1 MVHVIGNL
9 NLFNLHAPPFASFL
23 MQLKDTSGPWR
34 LDKDAIIFT
43 NTMFELPS
51 SFSSLGWGG
60 GHPRNEP
67 KKN

>member
-51 SFSSLGWGG
+51 SFSRWGG
-60 GHPRNEP
+60 VGASTQ
-67 KKN
+67 